1 MTERERGAATLQR
14 EAARP
19 ERRPPDDAAAAATP
33 GGTWPH
39 PVPPVEP
46 ARAMPAPAELGA
58 QGIPWPDIRP
68 SPPATSPGDPVRE
81 ACGVAAGDILRRCGI
96 AHAAPGGAAHGI
108 AGVASPPVGAGAA
121 PGQRWR
127 LLDLAE
133 GPPEAFVRAAYAA
146 ILDRPAAEP
155 EVARRVGELR
165 LGRSRIELVA
175 RLALCP
181 EGRRV
186 AAPPVAGLGLPALVA
201 AGRTWERALAHPRIG
216 GVLGRSTRP
225 ARQVAGRTLRGARLG
240 WRLICA
246 VPVLGGLLESLAAL
260 PRLGR
265 LQREVTALRAELDAL
280 RREQRP

>member
-1 MTERERGAATLQR
+1 
-14 EAARP
+14 
-19 ERRPPDDAAAAATP
+19 
-33 GGTWPH
+33 
-39 PVPPVEP
+39 
-46 ARAMPAPAELGA
+46 MPAPADPEA
-58 QGIPWPDIRP
+58 QGIPWPDTRR
-68 SPPATSPGDPVRE
+68 SPPATPHGDPVRE

-96 AHAAPGGAAHGI
+96 ARGAPGNAAHDSNAAHDNG
-108 AGVASPPVGAGAA
+108 AVAPAPVAA
-121 PGQRWR
+121 AAAAGQRWR
-127 LLDLAE
+127 LLDLAD

-146 ILDRPAAEP
+146 ILDRPAADP

-165 LGRSRIELVA
+165 MGRSRIELVA

-216 GVLGRSTRP
+216 GTLGRSTGP
-225 ARQVAGRTLRGARLG
+225 ARQMAGHTLRGARRG
-240 WRLICA
+240 WRLLCA

-265 LQREVTALRAELDAL
+265 MRREVTALRAELDAL